1 MSSTDISGT
10 VHLRVDICVPRL
22 YYILLEYT
30 CVRNVRAPTEELSVA
45 AAAAAAWAHG
55 AELCLSVMI

>member
-1 MSSTDISGT
+1 M
-10 VHLRVDICVPRL
+10 HLRVDICVLRL